1 MTKKDAAKFAM
12 KSAFIKKI
20 LLLKNS
26 KNLRNF
32 IAHNKNIFLKRN
44 GSRTKGAAV
53 VLFELNNM
61 QSAHIAYSYLAN
73 VLAKIYDANIIAYLP
88 QTRVS
93 TWNKLILNIKKIL
106 CIGEFGVYKSFGIT
120 GFKWTSLSS
129 PQRKKAQKLLFDI
142 YKNINDKWD
151 IERIAISGVILG
163 DLIYDSYL
171 KKFNRPTI
179 DSASIEFKNFLCES
193 IEAFI
198 CWEDYFNSNDVKAV
212 NVSHCVYNLAIPLRL
227 AIAREI
233 PAFQSNA
240 THIYR
245 LNKNNYFAYS
255 DYKYFPQT
263 FAQLPNATKLEGIA
277 ESKRRI
283 DQRFSGQTG
292 VDMAYSTK
300 SAYGQKKNAPLLIKS
315 DRPKILVATH
325 CFYDSPHSYGNNLF
339 PDFYEWLEF
348 LGKIAELTNY
358 DWYIKTH
365 PDFIPGT
372 KEVIDNFIDKYPKFI
387 LLPPDSSHHQ
397 IIEEGIDVALTV
409 YGTIGFEYA
418 ALGIPVINCSLNN
431 PHIAYNFNL
440 HPKNVD
446 QYKDLLMN
454 LSTKKLNID
463 IHEVYEYYYMKNIY
477 NTEDL
482 FFKNYQRVIKKL
494 GGYSKQFT
502 DDIYDFWISEW
513 TPEKNRKILNG
524 IEVYVLS
531 GDFRMNYKHIQ

>member
-1 MTKKDAAKFAM
+1 
-12 KSAFIKKI
+12 
-20 LLLKNS
+20 
-26 KNLRNF
+26 
-32 IAHNKNIFLKRN
+32 
-44 GSRTKGAAV
+44 
-53 VLFELNNM
+53 
-61 QSAHIAYSYLAN
+61 
-73 VLAKIYDANIIAYLP
+73 
-88 QTRVS
+88 
-93 TWNKLILNIKKIL
+93 
-106 CIGEFGVYKSFGIT
+106 
-120 GFKWTSLSS
+120 
-129 PQRKKAQKLLFDI
+129 
-142 YKNINDKWD
+142 
-151 IERIAISGVILG
+151 
-163 DLIYDSYL
+163 
-171 KKFNRPTI
+171 
-179 DSASIEFKNFLCES
+179 
-193 IEAFI
+193 
-198 CWEDYFNSNDVKAV
+198 VKAV

-227 AIAREI
+227 AIARKI

-387 LLPPDSSHHQ
+387 LLPPDSSHNQ

-482 FFKNYQRVIKKL
+482 FFNNYQLVIKRL

-502 DDIYDFWISEW
+502 NDIYDFWISEW